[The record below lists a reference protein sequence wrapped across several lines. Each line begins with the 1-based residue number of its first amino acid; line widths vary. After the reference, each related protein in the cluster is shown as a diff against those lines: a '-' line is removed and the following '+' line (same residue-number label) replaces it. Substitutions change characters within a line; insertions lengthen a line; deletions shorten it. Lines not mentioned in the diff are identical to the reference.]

1 MNNDD
6 NSAAEKKKI
15 ESFDKTTIKTG
26 STSYTFTQSW
36 IENEALK
43 DILVGLIAD
52 DYNMNS

>member
-1 MNNDD
+1 MNTGAN
-6 NSAAEKKKI
+6 AEKEKRKP

-26 STSYTFTQSW
+26 ISSYTFTQSW

-52 DYNMNS
+52 DYNNQ